1 MREQQKKI
9 QLDGSTGE
17 DSETT
22 KTGITFSIDGITY
35 HLSEN
40 DMIQID
46 ASGNR
51 EIMLYDFFK
60 TDTYKNNPLPAT
72 RKCSKCGAIMNLC
85 LSFSSLTGDKP
96 SYEGASACYTA
107 LAVSGDYLI
116 KDGDHLE
123 FSISYCDN

>member
-9 QLDGSTGE
+9 QRDGSTGE

-40 DMIQID
+40 DMIQLD
-46 ASGNR
+46 ESENR

-72 RKCSKCGAIMNLC
+72 RSCSKCGAIME
-85 LSFSSLTGDKP
+85 FSLTTNDFGKDKT
-96 SYEGASACYTA
+96 SYQGSSGCYTA
-107 LAVSGDYLI
+107 LPVSNDYLV

>member
-9 QLDGSTGE
+9 QLDGSTGG

-35 HLSEN
+35 HVSE
-40 DMIQID
+40 DEIVQID
-46 ASGNR
+46 ANGDK

-72 RKCSKCGAIMNLC
+72 RKCSKCGAIMKFYLPTNQA
-85 LSFSSLTGDKP
+85 GRDKT
-96 SYEGASACYTA
+96 SYQGSSACYTA
-107 LAVSGDYLI
+107 LAVPGDYLI

>member
-9 QLDGSTGE
+9 QLDGSTGG

-35 HLSEN
+35 HVSED
-40 DMIQID
+40 DMVQID
-46 ASGNR
+46 ASGKKG
-51 EIMLYDFFK
+51 IMLYAFFN

-72 RKCSKCGAIMNLC
+72 RKCSKCGAIMNLYISYS
-85 LSFSSLTGDKP
+85 SFAGDKP

-107 LAVSGDYLI
+107 IPVLSDYLL
-116 KDGDHLE
+116 KDGDDLE
-123 FSISYCDN
+123 FSLSYCDA